1 MKSTAFHL
9 NLLMESERVSSSPV
23 RIRVML
29 PILSM
34 LACLGLAVWWAILGG
49 QLMLAKTSL
58 GNIEKELRERDAA
71 HRDILAKMAEVNDL
85 TARLAQLDCYSN
97 SILRRG
103 ETLASIAEVM
113 PLKVQ
118 LVKLEIPAPA
128 HPVIPKPP
136 PPPRPKPGQKK
147 AKLPALPPV
156 LGPTGY
162 VERATLTL
170 VGRTPKETPVMSLM
184 ESLEG
189 DTFTNAL
196 RIVRNPR
203 DPNLSPK
210 VRSFKQD
217 VAKKGEGMRML
228 VFDIEYLLKGRRFDK

>member
-103 ETLASIAEVM
+103 NALASLAEVM

-118 LVKLEIPAPA
+118 LVKLEIPPPA

-136 PPPRPKPGQKK
+136 PPKIKSGKKNPKVPARPPI
-147 AKLPALPPV
+147 

-162 VERATLTL
+162 VERATMTL
-170 VGRTPKETPVMSLM
+170 VGRTPKETPIQSLM
-184 ESLEG
+184 ESLESEM
-189 DTFTNAL
+189 FTNDL
-196 RIVRNPR
+196 VIVRNPR

>member
-1 MKSTAFHL
+1 MKSTAYHL

-23 RIRVML
+23 RFRVML
-29 PILSM
+29 PVLAM
-34 LACLGLAVWWAILGG
+34 LACLGLAIWWAILGG
-49 QLMLAKTSL
+49 QLMLAKASL
-58 GNIEKELRERDAA
+58 GNIEKELREHEAA
-71 HRDILAKMAEVNDL
+71 HRDVIAKMAEMNDL

-103 ETLASIAEVM
+103 EALASLAEVM

-128 HPVIPKPP
+128 HPVIPKPKP
-136 PPPRPKPGQKK
+136 PPKPKPGTKRPK
-147 AKLPALPPV
+147 APAVPAI

-162 VERATLTL
+162 VERATMTL
-170 VGRTPKETPVMSLM
+170 VGRTPKETPIQSLM

-189 DTFTNAL
+189 DAFTNSIL
-196 RIVRNPR
+196 IVRNPR
-203 DPNLSPK
+203 DPNMSPK

-217 VAKKGEGMRML
+217 VAKNGEGARML
-228 VFDIEYLLKGRRFDK
+228 VFDIEYLLRGRRFDR

>member
-1 MKSTAFHL
+1 MSSPAYHL

-23 RIRVML
+23 RFRVML
-29 PILSM
+29 PVLSM
-34 LACLGLAVWWAILGG
+34 LACLGLAVWWGILGG
-49 QLMLAKTSL
+49 QLMLAKSSL
-58 GNIEKELRERDAA
+58 GNTERELREHDAA
-71 HRDILAKMAEVNDL
+71 HQDALAKMAELNDL

-103 ETLASIAEVM
+103 EMLASLAEVM

-136 PPPRPKPGQKK
+136 PPPKPKPGQKK
-147 AKLPALPPV
+147 PKSPAVPAL

-162 VERATLTL
+162 VERATMVL

-189 DTFTNAL
+189 DGFTNAL
-196 RIVRNPR
+196 QIVRNPR

-217 VAKKGEGMRML
+217 VAKKGEGSRML
-228 VFDIEYLLKGRRFDK
+228 VFDIEYLLRGRRFDR

>member
-1 MKSTAFHL
+1 MKSTAYHL

-23 RIRVML
+23 RFRVML

-34 LACLGLAVWWAILGG
+34 LACLGLAVWWAILGS

-58 GNIEKELRERDAA
+58 GNLERELREHDAA
-71 HRDILAKMAEVNDL
+71 HRDVLAKMAEINDL

-103 ETLASIAEVM
+103 EALASLAEVM

-128 HPVIPKPP
+128 HPTVPKPI
-136 PPPRPKPGQKK
+136 PPRPGQKV
-147 AKLPALPPV
+147 PAVPPA

-162 VERATLTL
+162 VERATMTL
-170 VGRTPKETPVMSLM
+170 VGRTPKETPIQSLM
-184 ESLEG
+184 ESLESE
-189 DTFTNAL
+189 TFTNAIL
-196 RIVRNPR
+196 IVRNPR

-217 VAKKGEGMRML
+217 IAKNSEGTRML
-228 VFDIEYLLKGRRFDK
+228 VFDIEYLLRGRRFVR

>member
-9 NLLMESERVSSSPV
+9 NLLMESERVSSSPI
-23 RIRVML
+23 RFRVML
-29 PILSM
+29 PVLSM

-49 QLMLAKTSL
+49 QLMLATTGL
-58 GNIEKELRERDAA
+58 ANTERELREHDAA
-71 HRDILAKMAEVNDL
+71 HQDVLAKMAEVNDL

-103 ETLASIAEVM
+103 EMLASLAEVM

-136 PPPRPKPGQKK
+136 PPPKPKPGQKK
-147 AKLPALPPV
+147 PKAPAIPAV

-162 VERATLTL
+162 VERATMAL

-196 RIVRNPR
+196 QIVRNPR

>member
-23 RIRVML
+23 RFRVML

-34 LACLGLAVWWAILGG
+34 LACLGLAIWWAILGG
-49 QLMLAKTSL
+49 QLMIAKTSL
-58 GNIEKELRERDAA
+58 GNIERELREHDAA
-71 HRDILAKMAEVNDL
+71 HRDVLAKMAEANDL

-97 SILRRG
+97 SVLRRG
-103 ETLASIAEVM
+103 ELLASLAEVM

-118 LVKLEIPAPA
+118 LVRLEIPAPA

-136 PPPRPKPGQKK
+136 QFKPGQKK
-147 AKLPALPPV
+147 PKAPPAL

-162 VERATLTL
+162 VERATMVL
-170 VGRTPKETPVMSLM
+170 VGRTPKETPVLSLM
-184 ESLEG
+184 ETLEG
-189 DTFTNAL
+189 EAFTNDL
-196 RIVRNPR
+196 VIVRNPR

-217 VAKKGEGMRML
+217 VAKRGEGSRML
-228 VFDIEYLLKGRRFDK
+228 VFDIEYLLKGRRFDR

>member
-23 RIRVML
+23 RFRVML
-29 PILSM
+29 PVLSM
-34 LACLGLAVWWAILGG
+34 LACLGLAVWWGILGG
-49 QLMLAKTSL
+49 QLMLAKSSL
-58 GNIEKELRERDAA
+58 GNTERELREHDAA
-71 HRDILAKMAEVNDL
+71 HQDALAKMAELNAL

-103 ETLASIAEVM
+103 EMLASLAEVM

-128 HPVIPKPP
+128 HPVIPQPP
-136 PPPRPKPGQKK
+136 KPKPGQKK
-147 AKLPALPPV
+147 PKSPAVPAL

-162 VERATLTL
+162 VERATMVL

-189 DTFTNAL
+189 DGFTNAL
-196 RIVRNPR
+196 QIVRNPR

-217 VAKKGEGMRML
+217 VAKKGEGARML
-228 VFDIEYLLKGRRFDK
+228 VFDIEYLLRGRRFDR

>member
-1 MKSTAFHL
+1 MKSTAYHL

-23 RIRVML
+23 RFRVML

-34 LACLGLAVWWAILGG
+34 LACLGLAIWWAILGS

-58 GNIEKELRERDAA
+58 GNLERELRERDAA
-71 HRDILAKMAEVNDL
+71 HRDVLAKMAEMNDL

-103 ETLASIAEVM
+103 EALASLAEVM

-128 HPVIPKPP
+128 HPVVPKPAP
-136 PPPRPKPGQKK
+136 ARPGQK
-147 AKLPALPPV
+147 APAVPAAT

-162 VERATLTL
+162 VERATMTL
-170 VGRTPKETPVMSLM
+170 VGRTPKETPIQSLM

-189 DTFTNAL
+189 EAFTNAIQ
-196 RIVRNPR
+196 IVRNPR

-217 VAKKGEGMRML
+217 VAKNGEGSRML
-228 VFDIEYLLKGRRFDK
+228 VFDIEYLLRGRRFDR

>member
-9 NLLMESERVSSSPV
+9 NLLMESERVSSSPI
-23 RIRVML
+23 RFRVML

-34 LACLGLAVWWAILGG
+34 LACVGLTIWWAILGG
-49 QLMLAKTSL
+49 QLMLARTSL
-58 GNIEKELRERDAA
+58 SHIESELRDRDAA
-71 HRDILAKMAEVNDL
+71 HRDVLAKMAEVNDL
-85 TARLAQLDCYSN
+85 TAQLAQLDCYSN

-103 ETLASIAEVM
+103 ELLASLAEAM

-128 HPVIPKPP
+128 HPVIPKPQ
-136 PPPRPKPGQKK
+136 PPPRPKPGQKRAK
-147 AKLPALPPV
+147 APAIPAI

-162 VERATLTL
+162 VERATMTL
-170 VGRTPKETPVMSLM
+170 IGRTPKETPVLSLM

-189 DTFTNAL
+189 EAFTNDL
-196 RIVRNPR
+196 VIVRNPR

-217 VAKKGEGMRML
+217 VAKKGESARML
-228 VFDIEYLLKGRRFDK
+228 VFDIEYLLRGRRFDR

>member
-9 NLLMESERVSSSPV
+9 NLLMESERVSSSPI
-23 RIRVML
+23 RFRVML

-34 LACLGLAVWWAILGG
+34 LACVGLTIWWAILGG
-49 QLMLAKTSL
+49 QLMLARTSL
-58 GNIEKELRERDAA
+58 SHIESELRDRDAA
-71 HRDILAKMAEVNDL
+71 HRDVLAKMAEMNDL

-103 ETLASIAEVM
+103 ELLASLAEAM

-128 HPVIPKPP
+128 HPVIPKPQ
-136 PPPRPKPGQKK
+136 PPPRPKPGQKRAK
-147 AKLPALPPV
+147 APAIPAI

-162 VERATLTL
+162 VERATMTL
-170 VGRTPKETPVMSLM
+170 IGRTPKETPVLSLM

-189 DTFTNAL
+189 EAFTNDL
-196 RIVRNPR
+196 VIVRNPR

-217 VAKKGEGMRML
+217 VAKKGESTRML
-228 VFDIEYLLKGRRFDK
+228 VFDIEYLLRGRRFDR

>member
-1 MKSTAFHL
+1 MKSTAYHL

-23 RIRVML
+23 RLRVML
-29 PILSM
+29 PIFSI
-34 LACLGLAVWWAILGG
+34 LACLGLAIWWAILGG
-49 QLMLAKTSL
+49 QLILARASL
-58 GNIEKELRERDAA
+58 GTIERELRERDAA
-71 HRDILAKMAEVNDL
+71 HRDVLAKMAESNDL

-103 ETLASIAEVM
+103 ELLVSLAEAM

-128 HPVIPKPP
+128 HPVLPKPP
-136 PPPRPKPGQKK
+136 PPPK
-147 AKLPALPPV
+147 AKQGKKKSKAPAVPV
-156 LGPTGY
+156 ILGPTGY
-162 VERATLTL
+162 VERAKMTL
-170 VGRTPKETPVMSLM
+170 VGRTPKETPVLSLM

-189 DTFTNAL
+189 EAFTNDL
-196 RIVRNPR
+196 VIVRNPR

-217 VAKKGEGMRML
+217 IAKKGEDTRML
-228 VFDIEYLLKGRRFDK
+228 VFDIEYLLKGRRFDR

>member
-1 MKSTAFHL
+1 MSTACHL
-9 NLLMESERVSSSPV
+9 NLLLPSERVSSSPV
-23 RIRVML
+23 RFRVML
-29 PILSM
+29 PVFAM
-34 LACLGLAVWWAILGG
+34 FACAGLAVWWAILGG
-49 QLMLAKTSL
+49 QLMIAKTSL
-58 GNIEKELRERDAA
+58 GNIERELRERDAA
-71 HRDILAKMAEVNDL
+71 HRDVLAKMAESSEL

-97 SILRRG
+97 SIVRRG
-103 ETLASIAEVM
+103 ELLVSLAEAM

-128 HPVIPKPP
+128 HPAIPKPP
-136 PPPRPKPGQKK
+136 PPPKAKPGKK
-147 AKLPALPPV
+147 KPKSPAAPAI

-162 VERATLTL
+162 VERATMTL

-189 DTFTNAL
+189 DAFTNDL
-196 RIVRNPR
+196 VIVRNPR

-217 VAKKGEGMRML
+217 IAKKGEDARML
-228 VFDIEYLLKGRRFDK
+228 VFDIEYRLRGRRFDR

>member
-23 RIRVML
+23 RFRVML
-29 PILSM
+29 PVLSM

-49 QLMLAKTSL
+49 QLMLAKTSVSRL
-58 GNIEKELRERDAA
+58 ETELRTHDAA
-71 HRDILAKMAEVNDL
+71 NRDVLAKMAEVNDL
-85 TARLAQLDCYSN
+85 NARLAQLDSYSN
-97 SILRRG
+97 SVLRRG
-103 ETLASIAEVM
+103 AMLASLAEVM

-136 PPPRPKPGQKK
+136 KPKPGQRK
-147 AKLPALPPV
+147 AKKSTVPAI

-162 VERATLTL
+162 VERATLVL

-189 DTFTNAL
+189 DGFTNAL
-196 RIVRNPR
+196 QIVRNPR

-217 VAKKGEGMRML
+217 VAKKGEGARML
-228 VFDIEYLLKGRRFDK
+228 VFDIEYLLRGRRFDR

>member
-23 RIRVML
+23 RFRVML
-29 PILSM
+29 PVLSM

-58 GNIEKELRERDAA
+58 GNTERELREHDAA
-71 HRDILAKMAEVNDL
+71 HRDVLAKMAEVNDL

-103 ETLASIAEVM
+103 EMLASLAEVM

-128 HPVIPKPP
+128 HPAIPKPP
-136 PPPRPKPGQKK
+136 PPKTGQKK
-147 AKLPALPPV
+147 VVVPSAP

-162 VERATLTL
+162 VERTTLTL
-170 VGRTPKETPVMSLM
+170 AGRTPKETPVMSLM

-189 DTFTNAL
+189 DGFTNAL
-196 RIVRNPR
+196 QIVRNPR

-217 VAKKGEGMRML
+217 VAKKGEGTRML
-228 VFDIEYLLKGRRFDK
+228 VFDIEYLLRGRRFDR